1 MLRAKHESGLLNLR
15 HILQRRRLGSSMS
28 YPQPRPTMG
37 KTIYNKMLSNRYKVV
52 IKSLALRK
60 RKGLAWGVYAEA
72 IQQPQDLKFLQQ
84 NEVLSVLKDKKIKIK
99 KRLVF
104 IGSALIAVQGA
115 SPAYSANYSIDHL
128 KLYAHSRILD
138 YKEFQCF
145 NKIITKESRWSYT
158 AKNGSH
164 FGLGQMRSKHY
175 RDLDPFRQLDAT
187 IRYITIRYQ
196 TPCKAW
202 AFHQER
208 NWY

>member
-1 MLRAKHESGLLNLR
+1 ML
-15 HILQRRRLGSSMS
+15 
-28 YPQPRPTMG
+28 
-37 KTIYNKMLSNRYKVV
+37 YNKTLSNRYKLV

-60 RKGLAWGVYAEA
+60 RAALALGVYAGR
-72 IQQPQDLKFLQQ
+72 IQQHQGLTLLKQ

-104 IGSALIAVQGA
+104 IASALIAVQGA
-115 SPAYSANYSIDHL
+115 DTALAANYSIDHL

-145 NKIITKESRWSYT
+145 NRIITKESRWSYR

-164 FGLGQMRSKHY
+164 FGLGQMRSTHY
-175 RDLDPFRQLDAT
+175 RDLDPYRQIDAT
-187 IRYITIRYQ
+187 LRYITKRYQ

-202 AFHQER
+202 AFHIER

>member
-1 MLRAKHESGLLNLR
+1 ML
-15 HILQRRRLGSSMS
+15 
-28 YPQPRPTMG
+28 
-37 KTIYNKMLSNRYKVV
+37 YNKTLSNRYKLV

-60 RKGLAWGVYAEA
+60 RALLALGVYAGR
-72 IQQPQDLKFLQQ
+72 IQQHQGLTLLKQ
-84 NEVLSVLKDKKIKIK
+84 NEVLSKNKEIKIK

-104 IGSALIAVQGA
+104 IASALIAVQGA
-115 SPAYSANYSIDHL
+115 DTALAANYSIDHL

-158 AKNGSH
+158 ARNGSH
-164 FGLGQMRSKHY
+164 WGLGQMRSKHY
-175 RDLDPFRQLDAT
+175 GTLDPFRQIDASL
-187 IRYITIRYQ
+187 RYITNRYQ

-208 NWY
+208 NYY